1 MASVADFY
9 PSIQFTA
16 DSNGWASGGIVSG
29 SISKGGKPVAS
40 KDDVV
45 EAFYRLN
52 PGLKDKF
59 KNQEE
64 FVAAL
69 IAAGEDAFR
78 RQSVDKLAGISFN
91 F

>member
-1 MASVADFY
+1 VASADFY
-9 PSIQFTA
+9 PTLQFTA

-69 IAAGEDAFR
+69 IAAGDR
-78 RQSVDKLAGISFN
+78 RLPPAVGG
-91 F
+91 